1 MILSSTDQLGYI
13 PKRIVSLVPSQTE
26 LLHYL
31 SLETETIGITKFC
44 IHPNTWFRNKTRVGG
59 TKNVNIEKV
68 KELKPD
74 LIIANK
80 EENVKEQV
88 NILAQQFPTWVTDV
102 NCLEDSFAM
111 ISDIGQ
117 LTGKEME
124 AVGLVGMCRK
134 LFDLLYEESTLND
147 IPSATYIIWK
157 NPIMTIGGD
166 TFISSVLEKAGF
178 RNSFKNLNR
187 YPEITIEDIN
197 NSGCDM
203 VFLSSEPYPFS
214 QKHIDEFSRQLPG
227 KKIMLVDGE
236 MFSWYGSRLLAAPA
250 YFQKLHAEIRK
261 L

>member
-13 PKRIVSLVPSQTE
+13 PKRIISLVPSQTE

-44 IHPNTWFRNKTRVGG
+44 IHPDTWFRNKTRVGG
-59 TKNVNIEKV
+59 TKTVNIEKA
-68 KELKPD
+68 KDLRPD

-88 NILAQQFPTWVTDV
+88 EILAQQFPTWVTDV

-111 ISDIGQ
+111 ISDIGR
-117 LTGKEME
+117 LTGKEMQAVE
-124 AVGLVGMCRK
+124 LVGLCRK
-134 LFDLLYEESTLND
+134 SFDLFYKENISNNIL
-147 IPSATYIIWK
+147 SATYIIWK

-166 TFISSVLEKAGF
+166 TFISSLLERAGF
-178 RNSFKNLNR
+178 RNSFKNLDR
-187 YPEITIEDIN
+187 YPEITLEDIN
-197 NSGCDM
+197 NSGCDL

-214 QKHIDEFSRQLPG
+214 QKNVDEFSSELPG
-227 KKIMLVDGE
+227 KKIMLVEGE

-250 YFQKLHAEIRK
+250 YFQKLHADIRK